1 MFTPTPALWALPRSL
16 ILQPRTSLFVSL
28 ILILSLRLYHSVLP
42 LWCCF
47 LLQVFQILR
56 PFPILLQK
64 PYTMLIEGFNPF
76 YSNINNTTNNGL
88 EPNKLPTYSFSLF
101 YQTSNSTNIF
111 LYVIVI
117 LTSKRNSCPSFFH
130 KLLSLL
136 SDLLL
141 SLTVTNLL
149 CTNPLP
155 HLVVKCLLCS
165 LVRITLTL
173 WHFSNLLFHETPRP
187 TTHSLSS
194 SGVESLILTP
204 S

>member
-1 MFTPTPALWALPRSL
+1 KIIDLTTTNVAICFIDSHLITPS
-16 ILQPRTSLFVSL
+16 
-28 ILILSLRLYHSVLP
+28 LP

-64 PYTMLIEGFNPF
+64 LYTMLIEGFNLF

-88 EPNKLPTYSFSLF
+88 EPNKLQTCSFSLF
-101 YQTSNSTNIF
+101 YQPSNSTNIF

-136 SDLLL
+136 SGLLL

-149 CTNPLP
+149 CTNPLS
-155 HLVVKCLLCS
+155 HLVVKCLLCC

-194 SGVESLILTP
+194 SGVESL
-204 S
+204 